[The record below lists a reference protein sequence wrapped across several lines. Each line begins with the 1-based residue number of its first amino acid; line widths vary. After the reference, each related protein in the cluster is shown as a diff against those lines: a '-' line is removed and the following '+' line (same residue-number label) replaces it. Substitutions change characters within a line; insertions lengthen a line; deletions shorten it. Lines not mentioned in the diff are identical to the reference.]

1 MANENYKD
9 EDPFL
14 MLGEGVPVESLNL
27 FVLMGGLLDG
37 WVDISIPGKLH
48 EGIWNSDETPQKA
61 YFCKFTLQ
69 NMTGTNNGTSLV
81 FNTGQGCIIKS
92 EIFLQMLDQV
102 EKLQFQGTGLA
113 NLQVNVLKNYPSGG
127 PEDVIIEDLDFSDP
141 IVEILDSQM
150 KDDSFYL
157 ELVATDNI
165 TLNNIIL
172 TIKTKKLPGEVALNP
187 PIADGIT
194 PGLISNETYEQI
206 YTNKDDILTKLNT
219 SLVASTPTLSNKV
232 QTKAELDSLAA
243 LKLNLDLVASTP
255 TLSNKVQ
262 TKAELDALAALKV
275 DKITGK
281 GLSTQDFSTAL
292 KTKLENLGSDDVIN
306 ESGVTG
312 AAVTNALNQL
322 KSQVD
327 ALTATMEARKHP
339 IGFIL
344 ASTSSINPATSLGY
358 GTWERYA
365 QGRVLVSEGGGFA
378 AGATGGNK
386 EITLAVN
393 QLPSHKHNV
402 AIPSSG
408 GSETSTKTGL
418 KTANDGSGLS
428 NMGGGGWTG
437 GGDAGNT
444 GESSPSTNSTGVHS
458 HILEYKNDAGIGGS
472 GSRVRDPQYES
483 DGTFNTG
490 TQGLH
495 SHTVN
500 SHSHSIP
507 LHQHSIAA
515 HTHGTPAHQHNV
527 NDHSHTVPNHTHTVS
542 EDNIGSAAAVNIMP
556 PYIVVYMWKRVS

>member
-1 MANENYKD
+1 MVNENYKD
-9 EDPFL
+9 EDPFV
-14 MLGEGVPVESLNL
+14 MLGEGITAESLNL

-37 WVDISIPGKLH
+37 WVDISIPSKLH
-48 EGIWNSDETPQKA
+48 YGAWNSDETPQKA

-127 PEDVIIEDLDFSDP
+127 PEDVIIEDLNFSDP
-141 IVEILDSQM
+141 VVEILDSQM

-157 ELVATDNI
+157 ELVATGNI

-194 PGLISNETYEQI
+194 TPGLISNETYEQI

-219 SLVASTPTLSNKV
+219 SLVATPPTVSNKV
-232 QTKAELDSLAA
+232 QTKAELDS
-243 LKLNLDLVASTP
+243 
-255 TLSNKVQ
+255 
-262 TKAELDALAALKV
+262 LAALKV

-339 IGFIL
+339 IG
-344 ASTSSINPATSLGY
+344 
-358 GTWERYA
+358 
-365 QGRVLVSEGGGFA
+365 
-378 AGATGGNK
+378 
-386 EITLAVN
+386 
-393 QLPSHKHNV
+393 
-402 AIPSSG
+402 
-408 GSETSTKTGL
+408 
-418 KTANDGSGLS
+418 
-428 NMGGGGWTG
+428 
-437 GGDAGNT
+437 
-444 GESSPSTNSTGVHS
+444 
-458 HILEYKNDAGIGGS
+458 
-472 GSRVRDPQYES
+472 
-483 DGTFNTG
+483 
-490 TQGLH
+490 
-495 SHTVN
+495 
-500 SHSHSIP
+500 
-507 LHQHSIAA
+507 
-515 HTHGTPAHQHNV
+515 
-527 NDHSHTVPNHTHTVS
+527 
-542 EDNIGSAAAVNIMP
+542 
-556 PYIVVYMWKRVS
+556 